1 MKTIW
6 AAAFVGEQ
14 DRLGSLEPG
23 KLADLVILDGDYM
36 TVQEPEISE
45 LNVVLTFVG
54 GKKAYSLVRW
64 CSPGIR
70 RAAGW
75 DQPLR
80 C

>member
-14 DRLGSLEPG
+14 DKLGSLEPG

-36 TVQEPEISE
+36 TVPEPDISE

-54 GKKAYSLVRW
+54 GKKAYSLVR
-64 CSPGIR
+64 
-70 RAAGW
+70 
-75 DQPLR
+75 
-80 C
+80 